1 MTWLLLTLS
10 TAILFLALLL
20 RRHAVKR
27 LAALALA
34 GEVIYS
40 DNDEVDEVLVSHR
53 HGLTGKPDYISREGE
68 ELIPVE
74 RKSRS
79 VSATGASEGEILQL
93 AAYCLLVEERF
104 GKPVLRGQLLYQ
116 NRSMEVLFD
125 DQLRARLLSAIAEL
139 KSAEVMA
146 DVARSHNSPA
156 RCRGCGFRQT
166 CRDSLASA

>member
-1 MTWLLLTLS
+1 MTWLLLALS
-10 TAILFLALLL
+10 AAILVLAFLL

-27 LAALALA
+27 LAALGLA

-40 DNDEVDEVLVSHR
+40 DNEATDEVLVSHR

-79 VSATGASEGEILQL
+79 VSATGAYEGEILQV

-104 GKPVLRGQLLYQ
+104 GKPVRRGQLLYQ
-116 NRSMEVLFD
+116 NRSVEIPFD
-125 DQLRARLLSAIAEL
+125 DELRVRLLDALAEL
-139 KSAEVMA
+139 KSADVMS
-146 DVARSHNSPA
+146 DVPRSHNSPA
-156 RCRGCGFRQT
+156 GCRGCGFRQA
-166 CRDSLASA
+166 CRDSLAST

>member
-1 MTWLLLTLS
+1 MTWLILGAS
-10 TAILFLALLL
+10 AAILVLAFLL
-20 RRHAVKR
+20 RRHAQRR
-27 LAALALA
+27 LAALDLA
-34 GEVIYS
+34 GEVVYW
-40 DNDEVDEVLVSHR
+40 DDGAAAEVLVSHQ

-79 VSATGASEGEILQL
+79 VSAAGAYEGEIVQL

-104 GKPVLRGQLLYQ
+104 GKPVRRGQLLYQ
-116 NRSMEVLFD
+116 NRSLEVLYD
-125 DQLRARLLSAIAEL
+125 DRLRRKLLDAVAEL
-139 KSAEVMA
+139 RSAEAMD

-156 RCRGCGFRQT
+156 RCRGCGFRQS